1 MWWMKQLHI
10 EGNFQFFKTLAIS
23 KIVHLALIKETPS
36 TTSTEQN
43 TKRIY
48 LESTEVLR

>member
-1 MWWMKQLHI
+1 MKQLHI

-23 KIVHLALIKETPS
+23 KIVHLVLIEETPS
-36 TTSTEQN
+36 STSTQQN

-48 LESTEVLR
+48 LESTEVIR